1 MLTSSLYDIHYC
13 SLSSSFF
20 LKCPQYNDNCHSA
33 RSRQPAVRHL
43 PKVHPPRWGW
53 GKVRGE
59 GQAKVGQLTGRSEAH
74 AGCHRVP
81 GNTRA
86 FVPHSSPRFQGR
98 LRGRRQRTV
107 LVFPF
112 AFSKHQKIL
121 RALSTKHAVS
131 TPPRR
136 KVGGTA
142 QKPFVKAETRV

>member
-43 PKVHPPRWGW
+43 PKVHPHRWGW

-98 LRGRRQRTV
+98 LRGSLRSRFTGSCLSSTRRTNGQCQAAV
-107 LVFPF
+107 KVHGVFPSF
-112 AFSKHQKIL
+112 
-121 RALSTKHAVS
+121 
-131 TPPRR
+131 RR
-136 KVGGTA
+136 
-142 QKPFVKAETRV
+142 